1 MHPNDLL
8 QPVYPD
14 ESRSNLTIISSIL
27 ESYGAGL
34 AQPTCP
40 EVDRLL
46 KERPRRNLIFLLLD
60 GMGSAILDSH
70 LPAGGFLH
78 SHKCADLTAVYPST
92 TVCVTSS
99 FFSGIPPISHAWL
112 AWQLYFAEWDQCIE
126 MYSYRDAYFHEPV
139 DLSQRNFLATME
151 YESIFARI
159 ERIAVNAPE
168 ISCIYTDITRRR
180 LTEQAGERLIFASD
194 FESLLMS
201 TAKKCA
207 EPGDHLI
214 FAYWKSPDAILH
226 PEGPR
231 SETVTAFMESSDELL
246 HQYTPT
252 FADANLIVTADH
264 GMLEMNN
271 HFSLDQYPDLDGLLR
286 NYPAGDGRAK
296 MLYVQNGKED
306 LFAAR
311 FQREFGN
318 EFMLLSADEV
328 LNKGLLGS
336 GPIHP
341 RTRGFLGD
349 FLAIGISRSDLV
361 YQPEGARPPKL
372 FLGHHAGLTAAEMMV
387 PLILYG

>member
-1 MHPNDLL
+1 MQTNELL
-8 QPVYPD
+8 RPVYPD

-27 ESYGAGL
+27 ESYRAGFS
-34 AQPTCP
+34 QPTC
-40 EVDRLL
+40 EAVDEMLR
-46 KERPRRNLIFLLLD
+46 ERPRRNLIFLLLD

-70 LPAGGFLH
+70 LPEDGFLR
-78 SHKCADLTAVYPST
+78 SHKRADLTAVYPST

-99 FFSGIPPISHAWL
+99 FFSGMPPISHAWL
-112 AWQLYFAEWDQCIE
+112 AWQLYFAEWNQCIE
-126 MYSYRDAYFHEPV
+126 MYSYRDAYTHEMV
-139 DLSQRNFLATME
+139 DLNRKNFLATMD

-159 ERIAVNAPE
+159 ERVAPKEPE
-168 ISCIYTDITRRR
+168 ISCIYSDITRQR
-180 LTEQAGERLIFASD
+180 LMEQAGERLIFASD
-194 FESLLMS
+194 FESLLAS

-231 SETVTAFMESSDELL
+231 SEMVTAFMESADALL
-246 HQYTPT
+246 NQYVPT
-252 FADANLIVTADH
+252 FADANLIITADH

-271 HFSLDQYPDLDGLLR
+271 HFSLEQYPDLDGLLR

-306 LFAAR
+306 LFASR

-318 EFMLLSADEV
+318 EFMLMSADEV

-361 YQPEGARPPKL
+361 YKPEGARPPKL
-372 FLGHHAGLTAAEMMV
+372 FLGHHAGLTAAEMIV
-387 PLILYG
+387 PLILCG